1 MIADC
6 PVLWANKFDPSR
18 SKLIV
23 FRPLAPA
30 ILITDKF
37 KSLGIISNQE
47 EVTGSQRLETF
58 PDCER
63 TGWRWPWGQM
73 LGEELKEMQ
82 RYTRQ
87 RSLSF

>member
-63 TGWRWPWGQM
+63 TGWRCKASYLQPSCC
-73 LGEELKEMQ
+73 
-82 RYTRQ
+82 RA
-87 RSLSF
+87 LSSGPTS

>member
-6 PVLWANKFDPSR
+6 PVLWADKFDLSR

-37 KSLGIISNQE
+37 KSLAIISNQE
-47 EVTGSQRLETF
+47 EVIGS
-58 PDCER
+58 
-63 TGWRWPWGQM
+63 
-73 LGEELKEMQ
+73 
-82 RYTRQ
+82 
-87 RSLSF
+87 